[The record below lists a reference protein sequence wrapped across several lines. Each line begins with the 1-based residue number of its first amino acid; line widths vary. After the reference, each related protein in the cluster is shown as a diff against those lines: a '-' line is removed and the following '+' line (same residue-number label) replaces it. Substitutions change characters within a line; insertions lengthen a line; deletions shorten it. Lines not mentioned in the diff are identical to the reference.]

1 MTAELE
7 KKVDIHNCS
16 NYNNDEQTSED
27 KCKADDNCEY
37 SQLTGF
43 CSALKLKKFNITYIL
58 PDPARTVKR
67 TLEMRNLNYIVN
79 YNNNSKELKL
89 EEENIHCLD
98 WGSIPSKFTVNKT
111 GNSISYNGEKCQ
123 EFIKPI
129 APKSLDGETLNEHM
143 WFSLPSVGPP
153 NIENDTLRFEI
164 KEPQFQG
171 CEKTLLRITCYY
183 VNGTFQEL
191 GPFIGIRIN
200 VESLQGEEYEKCY
213 AVAFMS
219 GSLYE
224 PDHKGRTISVYF
236 TPSGQIYVN
245 DKNKNM
251 AITVASSVGG
261 AIVGLVI
268 LGNIH

>member
-1 MTAELE
+1 M
-7 KKVDIHNCS
+7 VDTDICAG
-16 NYNNDEQTSED
+16 YNRDPQTSEA
-27 KCKADDNCEY
+27 KCTADDYCEY
-37 SQLTGF
+37 SQVTGF
-43 CSALKLKKFNITYIL
+43 CRALQFKKVNVTEKV
-58 PDPARTVKR
+58 PEDRTVKR
-67 TLEMRNLNYIVN
+67 TLDIRNLIYIVK

-123 EFIKPI
+123 EFIQPI
-129 APKSLDGETLNEHM
+129 APKSLDGETLNRHM

-164 KEPQFQG
+164 KESQFQG
-171 CEKTLLRITCYY
+171 CEKTMLRITCYY

-191 GPFIGIRIN
+191 GPFNGTQIKMK
-200 VESLQGEEYEKCY
+200 SLQGQEYEKCY
-213 AVAFMS
+213 AIAFMS

-224 PDHKGRTISVYF
+224 PDHGGRTISVYF
-236 TPSGQIYVN
+236 TPSGQLYVN